1 MLGVHVAPFGATSML
16 GWSILRAAREPI
28 LASWNTGTR
37 NSPPEVSAGI
47 DLATRSVCTD
57 GRVSRALGRPRCYPG
72 PMVRKYS
79 GNKKS
84 IEARSG
90 DDGRT
95 WSVKLYDS
103 GRLTEYSGGTLAEVD
118 ALAVKHQ
125 MTLDR

>member
-1 MLGVHVAPFGATSML
+1 ML
-16 GWSILRAAREPI
+16 
-28 LASWNTGTR
+28 
-37 NSPPEVSAGI
+37 
-47 DLATRSVCTD
+47 
-57 GRVSRALGRPRCYPG
+57 
-72 PMVRKYS
+72 RKYS

-90 DDGRT
+90 DHGRT

-118 ALAVKHQ
+118 ALAAKHQ

>member
-1 MLGVHVAPFGATSML
+1 ML
-16 GWSILRAAREPI
+16 
-28 LASWNTGTR
+28 
-37 NSPPEVSAGI
+37 
-47 DLATRSVCTD
+47 
-57 GRVSRALGRPRCYPG
+57 
-72 PMVRKYS
+72 RKYS

-84 IEARSG
+84 IEARSS

-95 WSVKLYDS
+95 WSVKLYDT